1 MVTSRWIQLR
11 KVLLGLALVAWVL
24 GSAAG
29 ALAAPLN
36 VIVMIAD
43 GMGAEQVKAGAYY
56 AGAPLSFE
64 GAPHQ
69 AQMITDSE
77 STVTLNGFPTDS
89 AAAATAMST
98 GQKVSNFVVS
108 VATPGDQSHLET
120 MVEAFSARGKST
132 GLVTNSYLTDA
143 TPGAFG
149 SHALARTLTGTIAS
163 GYLNDTRPDVML
175 GGGGNGFDPV
185 AAAAAG
191 YTVVN
196 DRASMQAID
205 PLTVGPLV
213 GLFGTSPEGMP
224 YEWDYDLGI
233 DLGYDTLPFLTEMT
247 SSALSVLENDPN
259 GFFLMVEQENTDKAG
274 HEDSS
279 DPHRLARAVFAAI
292 EFSDAVQ
299 LVLDWAAGRN
309 DTLII
314 VTADHETGGLEV
326 LADNGAGVLPTVA
339 WNGSGF
345 PGWDHSGVNVPV
357 YAWGPGADLVTGVID
372 NTEIRTIATIP
383 EPSTFFLMGFV
394 GLSLVAIRR
403 THP

>member
-77 STVTLNGFPTDS
+77 STVTLGGFPTDS

-274 HEDSS
+274 HEDNS
-279 DPHRLARAVFAAI
+279 DPHKLARTVFGAI

-299 LVLDWAAGRN
+299 RVLDWAAGRN

>member
-1 MVTSRWIQLR
+1 MLTSNGIQLR
-11 KVLLGLALVAWVL
+11 KILLGIALVAWVL
-24 GSAAG
+24 GSAGLA
-29 ALAAPLN
+29 AAAPLN

-77 STVTLNGFPTDS
+77 STVTLGGFPTDS

-108 VATPGDQSHLET
+108 VATPGDQSNLET
-120 MVEAFSARGKST
+120 MVETFSARGKST
-132 GLVTNSYLTDA
+132 GLVSNSYITDG
-143 TPGAFG
+143 TPAGFG
-149 SHALARTLTGTIAS
+149 SHAIARTLTSTIAS
-163 GYLNDTRPDVML
+163 GYLNDTRPDVLL
-175 GGGGNGFDPV
+175 GGGGNGMDPV
-185 AAAAAG
+185 ATAAAG
-191 YTVVN
+191 YTVVT
-196 DRASMQAID
+196 DRTGLQAIN
-205 PLTVGPLV
+205 PQTVGPLA
-213 GLFGTSPEGMP
+213 GLFGTSAEGMP
-224 YEWDYDLGI
+224 YEWDYDQGF

-274 HEDSS
+274 HEDAS

-292 EFSDAVQ
+292 EFSNAVQ
-299 LVLDWAAGRN
+299 IVLDWAAGRT

-357 YAWGPGADLVTGVID
+357 YAWGPNADLVTGIID
-372 NTEIRTIATIP
+372 NTEIHTIATIP
-383 EPSTFFLMGFV
+383 EPSSLVLMGLV
-394 GLSLVAIRR
+394 GLTLVVVRR
-403 THP
+403 NNA